1 MPSFN
6 DMPLCQTCRL
16 GYATSF
22 APDDSMLCGDC
33 RAADDEPQA
42 TEAGDPDKW
51 IVTDD
56 TGELVTITP
65 SVVTPPIA
73 APAAWIVS
81 TVGEVTVPVEDFAP
95 LAPAWNCGGALIRD
109 LVSLMSTPI
118 DTAAFLPEPA
128 DFIDTSEELQP
139 IDIDEP
145 AEDVVNHPSHYTSHP
160 SGVECI
166 TITEHMGFNLGN
178 AVKYIWRCDLKRDAI
193 EDLRKARFYVDREIA
208 KRERQLDA
216 GAP

>member
-1 MPSFN
+1 MTSHA
-6 DMPLCQTCRL
+6 MPLCTECEL
-16 GYATSF
+16 YYATSF
-22 APDDSMLCGDC
+22 DPDGSMMCGDC

-51 IVTDD
+51 IVQGD
-56 TGELVTITP
+56 TGELMTIYP
-65 SVVTPPIA
+65 SVVTPPIP

-81 TVGEVTVPVEDFAP
+81 TAGEVTVPVEDFAP
-95 LAPAWNCGGALIRD
+95 LAPAWISE
-109 LVSLMSTPI
+109 LVRLMSTPI
-118 DTAAFLPEPA
+118 YTAVFLPEAA
-128 DFIDTSEELQP
+128 DFIDTSDEPLP
-139 IDIDEP
+139 VDLDEP

-193 EDLRKARFYVDREIA
+193 EDLKKAAFYVDREIA
-208 KRERQLDA
+208 KRERELAA
-216 GAP
+216 GGQ

>member
-1 MPSFN
+1 
-6 DMPLCQTCRL
+6 
-16 GYATSF
+16 
-22 APDDSMLCGDC
+22 MLCGDC

-51 IVTDD
+51 VVQGD

-65 SVVTPPIA
+65 RAICPPIP

-81 TVGEVTVPVEDFAP
+81 TAGEVTVPVEAFAP
-95 LAPAWNCGGALIRD
+95 AVPAWIGE
-109 LVSLMSTPI
+109 LVRLMSTPF
-118 DTAAFLPEPA
+118 DTAVFLPEAA
-128 DFIDTSEELQP
+128 DFIDTTEEPLP
-139 IDIDEP
+139 VDLDDP

-193 EDLRKARFYVDREIA
+193 EDLKKAAFYVDREIA
-208 KRERQLDA
+208 KRERGLAA
-216 GAP
+216 GGE